1 MQYQKGTLEVRLNSH
16 IKDYD
21 FHRLYEK
28 DKVCS
33 MAAAICDA
41 LNLEMLLT
49 DRKGKTVYLC
59 GNMAEN
65 PDVDKNA
72 GIKIRVYDRTIAHLY
87 VDYTNSSVEE
97 KKAEAVVQNFADML
111 VSLGNELYFHK
122 EAGMYIDDH
131 HKSKTVQSDKEDAL
145 TGVMSQSYFEH
156 RMQII
161 DRSEVVP
168 VAAIVFNINDW
179 KVANDNFG
187 DEESDRLIATIAD
200 IIKENAK
207 PEYIIGR
214 VDGDVFNVII
224 PMPEDDE
231 VEEYSKAVQYACD
244 TFEDEHLTPSVA
256 CGVAY
261 KTNVET
267 SMESAFSDAEVEML
281 ENKISI
287 KNSKEYCNRL
297 KKKL

>member
-33 MAAAICDA
+33 MATAICEA

-49 DRKGKTVYLC
+49 DRKGNTVYLC
-59 GNMAEN
+59 GNMTEN
-65 PDVDKNA
+65 PDVDSKP
-72 GIKIRVYDRTIAHLY
+72 GMKIRVYDRTIAHLY
-87 VDYTNSSVEE
+87 VAYDSCVVARE
-97 KKAEAVVQNFADML
+97 KAEALVKGFADML
-111 VSLGNELYFHK
+111 AALGSESYFHK

-168 VAAIVFNINDW
+168 VAAIVVNINDW

-200 IIKENAK
+200 IVKESAK
-207 PEYIIGR
+207 PEYIVGR
-214 VDGDVFNVII
+214 VDGDVFHIII
-224 PMPEDDE
+224 PMPEDNE
-231 VEEYSKAVQYACD
+231 AEEYCKVVQNACD
-244 TFEDEHLTPSVA
+244 SFEDEHLAPSVA
-256 CGVAY
+256 CGIAY
-261 KTNVET
+261 KTNVEA
-267 SMESAFSDAEVEML
+267 SMESVFSDAEVEML

>member
-21 FHRLYEK
+21 FHRLYEV
-28 DKVCS
+28 DRVCA
-33 MAAAICDA
+33 MAAAICDV

-65 PDVDKNA
+65 PDVDKDA

-87 VDYTNSSVEE
+87 VDYE
-97 KKAEAVVQNFADML
+97 KCVVDKAKAEALVNGLVDML
-111 VSLGNELYFHK
+111 VSLGSEIYFHK

-200 IIKENAK
+200 IIKEHAK

-214 VDGDVFNVII
+214 VDGDVFHVII
-224 PMPEDDE
+224 PMPEEDE
-231 VEEYSKAVQYACD
+231 AETYSKAVQSACD
-244 TFEDEHLTPSVA
+244 AFEDAHLAPSVA

-261 KTNVET
+261 KNNVEA
-267 SMESAFSDAEVEML
+267 SMESVFSDAEVEML

-287 KNSKEYCNRL
+287 KNSEEYCNRL

>member
-1 MQYQKGTLEVRLNSH
+1 MKYQKVNLEGRLNSH

-21 FHRLYEK
+21 FHSLYEV
-28 DKVCS
+28 DKVCA

-41 LNLEMLLT
+41 LKLEMLLT

-65 PDVDKNA
+65 PDVDKDA

-87 VDYTNSSVEE
+87 VDYAGVDIAKE
-97 KKAEAVVQNFADML
+97 KAEALVQNFAGL
-111 VSLGNELYFHK
+111 IEKLGNESYFHK

-187 DEESDRLIATIAD
+187 DEESDRLIATIAN
-200 IIKENAK
+200 IIKEQAK

-214 VDGDVFNVII
+214 VDGDVFYAII
-224 PMPEDDE
+224 PMPEE
-231 VEEYSKAVQYACD
+231 HEAEEYSKSVQSACEA
-244 TFEDEHLTPSVA
+244 FEDEHLAPSVA
-256 CGVAY
+256 VGVAY
-261 KTNVET
+261 KNNVES
-267 SMESAFSDAEVEML
+267 SMESVFSDAEVEML
-281 ENKISI
+281 ENKIFI
-287 KNSKEYCNRL
+287 KNSEEYCNRL

>member
-1 MQYQKGTLEVRLNSH
+1 MQYQKVNLEGRLNSH

-21 FHRLYEK
+21 FHRLYEV
-28 DKVCS
+28 DKVCAMVTS
-33 MAAAICDA
+33 ICDA
-41 LNLEMLLT
+41 LCLEMLLT
-49 DRKGKTVYLC
+49 DRKGNTVCLC
-59 GNMAEN
+59 GSIAEK
-65 PDVDKNA
+65 PDVDKNP

-87 VDYTNSSVEE
+87 VAYDNCVCGKE
-97 KKAEAVVQNFADML
+97 KAEAVVNGLADML
-111 VSLGNELYFHK
+111 VSLGNEIYFHK

-145 TGVMSQSYFEH
+145 TGVMSQSYFEN
-156 RMQII
+156 RMQIV
-161 DRSEVVP
+161 DRAEVVP

-187 DEESDRLIATIAD
+187 DEESDRLITTIAD

-224 PMPEDDE
+224 PMPEDGE
-231 VEEYSKAVQYACD
+231 AEEYSKAVQNACD
-244 TFEDEHLTPSVA
+244 AFEDDHLAPSVA
-256 CGVAY
+256 TGVAY
-261 KTNVET
+261 KSNVES
-267 SMESAFSDAEVEML
+267 SMESVFSDAEVEML

-287 KNSKEYCNRL
+287 KNSEEYCNRL

>member
-1 MQYQKGTLEVRLNSH
+1 MQYQKGTLEVRLKSH

-21 FHRLYEK
+21 FHSLYEK

-33 MAAAICDA
+33 MAAAICNA
-41 LNLEMLLT
+41 LSLEMLLT
-49 DRKGKTVYLC
+49 DRKGNTVYKC

-65 PDVDKNA
+65 PDVDNVP
-72 GIKIRVYDRTIAHLY
+72 GIKVKVYDRTVAHLY
-87 VDYTNSSVEE
+87 VSYDMCRGE
-97 KKAEAVVQNFADML
+97 KESAKALVNEFANML
-111 VSLGNELYFHK
+111 ITLGNESYFHK
-122 EAGMYIDDH
+122 EAGMYIDEH
-131 HKSKTVQSDKEDAL
+131 HKSATIQSDKEDAL

-168 VAAIVFNINDW
+168 VAAIVVNINDW
-179 KVANDNFG
+179 KFANDNFG

-214 VDGDVFNVII
+214 VDGDVFYIII
-224 PMPEDDE
+224 PIPEDNE
-231 VEEYSKAVQYACD
+231 AEEFVKVVQHTCD

-256 CGVAY
+256 CGIAY
-261 KTNVET
+261 KSNVEAK
-267 SMESAFSDAEVEML
+267 MESVFSDAEVEML

-287 KNSKEYCNRL
+287 KNSEEYCNRL

>member
-21 FHRLYEK
+21 FHSLYEV
-28 DKVCS
+28 DKVCA

-41 LNLEMLLT
+41 LKLEMLLT

-65 PDVDKNA
+65 PDVDKDA

-87 VDYTNSSVEE
+87 VNYADSIAAQD
-97 KKAEAVVQNFADML
+97 KAEAVVNNFADML

-131 HKSKTVQSDKEDAL
+131 HKSKTIQSDKEDAL

-200 IIKENAK
+200 IIKEHAK

-231 VEEYSKAVQYACD
+231 AENYSKAVQNACD
-244 TFEDEHLTPSVA
+244 TYEDEHLAPSVA
-256 CGVAY
+256 VGVAY
-261 KTNVET
+261 KNNVES
-267 SMESAFSDAEVEML
+267 SMESVFSDAEVEML

-287 KNSKEYCNRL
+287 KNSEEYCNRL

>member
-21 FHRLYEK
+21 FHRLYEV
-28 DKVCS
+28 DKVCA
-33 MAAAICDA
+33 MATAICEA
-41 LNLEMLLT
+41 LNLDMLLT
-49 DRKGKTVYLC
+49 DRKGKTVCLC

-65 PDVDKNA
+65 PDVDKDA

-87 VDYTNSSVEE
+87 VDYTASDVARD
-97 KKAEAVVQNFADML
+97 KTEAVVNNFADML
-111 VSLGNELYFHK
+111 VSLGNETYFHK

-161 DRSEVVP
+161 DRSEIVP

-179 KVANDNFG
+179 KVTNDNFG

-214 VDGDVFNVII
+214 VDGDVFYAII
-224 PMPEDDE
+224 PMPEDGE
-231 VEEYSKAVQYACD
+231 AEAYCKAVQSDCNA
-244 TFEDEHLTPSVA
+244 FEDEHLAPSVA

-261 KTNVET
+261 KNNVES
-267 SMESAFSDAEVEML
+267 SMESVFSDAEVEML

-287 KNSKEYCNRL
+287 KNSEEYCNRL

>member
-131 HKSKTVQSDKEDAL
+131 HKSKTVHSDKEDAL

-168 VAAIVFNINDW
+168 VAAIVVNINDW

-224 PMPEDDE
+224 PMPEDNEAED
-231 VEEYSKAVQYACD
+231 YCKAVQSACD
-244 TFEDEHLTPSVA
+244 AFEDAHLAPSVA

-261 KTNVET
+261 KTNVES

-287 KNSKEYCNRL
+287 KSSEEYCNRL

>member
-97 KKAEAVVQNFADML
+97 KKAEAIVQNFADML

-168 VAAIVFNINDW
+168 IAAIVVNINDW

-224 PMPEDDE
+224 PMPEDNEAED
-231 VEEYSKAVQYACD
+231 YCKAVQSACD
-244 TFEDEHLTPSVA
+244 AFEDAHLAPSVA

-261 KTNVET
+261 KTNVES

-287 KNSKEYCNRL
+287 KSTEEHCNRL

>member
-21 FHRLYEK
+21 FHSLYEV
-28 DKVCS
+28 DKVCA

-41 LNLEMLLT
+41 LKLEMLLT

-65 PDVDKNA
+65 PDVDKDA

-87 VDYTNSSVEE
+87 VNYADSIAEQD
-97 KKAEAVVQNFADML
+97 KAKAVVNNFAQML

-131 HKSKTVQSDKEDAL
+131 HKSKTIQSDKEDAL

-200 IIKENAK
+200 IIKEHAK

-231 VEEYSKAVQYACD
+231 AENYGKAVQNACD
-244 TFEDEHLTPSVA
+244 TYDDEHLAPSVA
-256 CGVAY
+256 VGVAY
-261 KTNVET
+261 KNNVES
-267 SMESAFSDAEVEML
+267 SMESVFSDAEVEML

>member
-21 FHRLYEK
+21 FHRLYEV
-28 DKVCS
+28 DKVCA
-33 MAAAICDA
+33 MAAAICEA
-41 LNLEMLLT
+41 LDIEMLLT

-59 GNMAEN
+59 GDMAEN

-72 GIKIRVYDRTIAHLY
+72 GIKIRVYDRTVAHLY
-87 VDYTNSSVEE
+87 ADYTKCAVDRT
-97 KKAEAVVQNFADML
+97 KAEALVNGFADML
-111 VSLGNELYFHK
+111 VSLGSETYFHK

-200 IIKENAK
+200 IIKEHAK

-214 VDGDVFNVII
+214 VDGDVFHVII
-224 PMPEDDE
+224 PMPED
-231 VEEYSKAVQYACD
+231 EEAETYSKAVQSACD
-244 TFEDEHLTPSVA
+244 AFEDVHLAPSVA
-256 CGVAY
+256 TGVAY
-261 KTNVET
+261 KNNVEA
-267 SMESAFSDAEVEML
+267 SMESVFSDAEVEML
-281 ENKISI
+281 ENKIFI
-287 KNSKEYCNRL
+287 KNSKEYCIRL

>member
-1 MQYQKGTLEVRLNSH
+1 MQYQKGTLEVRLKSH

-21 FHRLYEK
+21 FHRLYEV

-33 MAAAICDA
+33 MATAICNA

-49 DRKGKTVYLC
+49 DRKGKTVCLC
-59 GNMAEN
+59 GNMEEN
-65 PDVDKNA
+65 PDVDKTP
-72 GIKIRVYDRTIAHLY
+72 GIKIRVYDRTFAHLY
-87 VDYTNSSVEE
+87 VSYE
-97 KKAEAVVQNFADML
+97 KCAVDKEKAETLVNGFADML
-111 VSLGNELYFHK
+111 ATLGNESYFHK
-122 EAGMYIDDH
+122 EAGMFIDEY
-131 HKSKTVQSDKEDAL
+131 HKSATIHSDKEDAL

-168 VAAIVFNINDW
+168 VAAIVININDW

-187 DEESDRLIATIAD
+187 DEESDRLIATIAE

-207 PEYIIGR
+207 PEYIVGR

-224 PMPEDDE
+224 PMPEDNE
-231 VEEYSKAVQYACD
+231 AEAYCRVVQNACD
-244 TFEDEHLTPSVA
+244 AFEDEHLTPSVA

-261 KTNVET
+261 KTNVE
-267 SMESAFSDAEVEML
+267 SLMESVFSDAEVEML

>member
-1 MQYQKGTLEVRLNSH
+1 MQYQKVNLEGRLNSH

-21 FHRLYEK
+21 FHRLYEV
-28 DKVCS
+28 DKVCE
-33 MAAAICDA
+33 MAKAICDA

-49 DRKGKTVYLC
+49 DRKGNTVFLC
-59 GNMAEN
+59 GNIAEN
-65 PDVDKNA
+65 PDVDKNP
-72 GIKIRVYDRTIAHLY
+72 GIKIRVYDRTISHVY
-87 VDYTNSSVEE
+87 VEYGNSVCDKE
-97 KKAEAVVQNFADML
+97 KAEAVVNGFADML
-111 VSLGNELYFHK
+111 VKLGNEIYFHK

-145 TGVMSQSYFEH
+145 TGVMSQSYFEN
-156 RMQII
+156 RMQIV

-187 DEESDRLIATIAD
+187 DEESDRLITTIAD
-200 IIKENAK
+200 IIREKAK

-224 PMPEDDE
+224 PMPEDGE
-231 VEEYSKAVQYACD
+231 AEEYSKAVQNACD
-244 TFEDEHLTPSVA
+244 AFEDEHLAPSVA
-256 CGVAY
+256 TGVAY
-261 KTNVET
+261 KSNVES
-267 SMESAFSDAEVEML
+267 SMESVFSDAEVEML

-287 KNSKEYCNRL
+287 KNSVEYCNRL